1 MRTLSGQSNFFGL
14 DLGATGVR
22 AVELK
27 GSGPAKTIVR
37 YGQTVIEGT
46 AGLSDARMDRS
57 KVATVISQLLKTT
70 GITTKNVAVNLPS
83 NRVFTTLVEMDKMG
97 RDELAKTIRYQADS
111 YIPTPLNESK
121 IDWAILG
128 DSPKDSK
135 KDEVL
140 LSSVPNAYVEERLQM
155 LESIGL
161 NVLAFEPDNMALA
174 RSLVPA
180 DNIQPQLLLDI
191 GSAATDVV
199 ITFGQVPHL
208 SRSIPVGYQTLIQT
222 ASKYLGVDLNQ
233 ANQFVFKFGLGKDK
247 LDSQVYNAIIG
258 AVDTLMAEIQKSIK
272 FFQERYPVSKIE
284 RVIVTG
290 GASTLPEFP
299 LYVANHFGLNVE
311 IGNAWRNVAYPGGQ
325 QNELMAVSNHFA
337 IAAGLAERDS

>member
-1 MRTLSGQSNFFGL
+1 
-14 DLGATGVR
+14 
-22 AVELK
+22 
-27 GSGPAKTIVR
+27 
-37 YGQTVIEGT
+37 
-46 AGLSDARMDRS
+46 
-57 KVATVISQLLKTT
+57 
-70 GITTKNVAVNLPS
+70 
-83 NRVFTTLVEMDKMG
+83 
-97 RDELAKTIRYQADS
+97 
-111 YIPTPLNESK
+111 
-121 IDWAILG
+121 
-128 DSPKDSK
+128 
-135 KDEVL
+135 
-140 LSSVPNAYVEERLQM
+140 
-155 LESIGL
+155 
-161 NVLAFEPDNMALA
+161 MALA

-180 DNIQPQLLLDI
+180 DNTQPQLLLDI
-191 GSAATDVV
+191 GSAAADVV

-222 ASKYLGVDLNQ
+222 ASKYLGVDQNQ

-258 AVDTLMAEIQKSIK
+258 TVDTLMAEIQKSIK
-272 FFQERYPVSKIE
+272 FFQERYPLSKIE

-311 IGNAWRNVAYPGGQ
+311 IGNAWRNVAYPAGQ